1 MSSQRLPPH
10 EITNVVESIRLDP
23 NFDISGL
30 NPLDR
35 AVVEQRVQQN
45 NRINSRFGV
54 VDRNTP
60 QNLQREQLESQLPR
74 PDYIARVGGSRR
86 RRRKSIRKT
95 KSRR

>member
-10 EITNVVESIRLDP
+10 EITNVVESIRMDP

-60 QNLQREQLESQLPR
+60 QNLQIEEQESQRPR
-74 PDYIARVGGSRR
+74 SDYIARVGGSRR
-86 RRRKSIRKT
+86 RRRKSRKT